1 MSPALAGGFLTTVPP
16 GKYEQLCFN
25 ILTTNNLKKEVRKT
39 IIFTM
44 ASKINKTLRNK
55 LNQVGE
61 RYVKLQDL
69 DERNLR
75 RYK

>member
-1 MSPALAGGFLTTVPP
+1 MFLDWNNQYCENDYTTQSNLQIQCNP
-16 GKYEQLCFN
+16 YQ
-25 ILTTNNLKKEVRKT
+25 ITNG
-39 IIFTM
+39 IFYGTRTNHL
-44 ASKINKTLRNK
+44 KINKTLRNK

>member
-1 MSPALAGGFLTTVPP
+1 MQVYAIL
-16 GKYEQLCFN
+16 YN

-39 IIFTM
+39 IIFTI
-44 ASKINKTLRNK
+44 ASKIDKTLRNK

-61 RYVKLQDL
+61 RSIKLQDL
-69 DERNLR
+69 DDRNFR